1 MAEGR
6 EAYEVHLDDAHLG
19 AIQRVGTL
27 HAPAG
32 GRTDLPASFAYD
44 SAWLGSKSAFALDPQ
59 LALGRG
65 EQYPARADGFGIFL
79 DSAPDR
85 WGRVLMQRR
94 EALAARREE
103 RPVRTLGTLDYL
115 LGVNDLTRSGALRFR
130 RDGGPFLADTREAAP
145 PVTSLPELAAI
156 ARRIEERGI
165 EDLPEY
171 ERWLAAII
179 APGSSLGGARPKA
192 NFRSRDG
199 TLRIAKFPAKDD
211 THDVGGW
218 ELVVHRLARDAGI
231 DVPDSEA
238 LRHSDWH
245 TFCVSRF
252 DREGEGRRMVASA
265 MTLLGYA
272 DGEQGASYLEIA
284 QFIASY
290 GSQGRIESDLAQLF
304 RRVLFNVVVGNRDDH
319 LRNHAFLFEPTGW
332 RLSPAY
338 DMNPSLAKAEHALL
352 LDEDSAL
359 PAIAPVLATC
369 GYYRLDRAEADSIA
383 REVRDAVARWQA
395 GAKALGLGSDEIR
408 RMAGV
413 IDASRA

>member
-1 MAEGR
+1 MPR
-6 EAYEVHLDDAHLG
+6 
-19 AIQRVGTL
+19 
-27 HAPAG
+27 
-32 GRTDLPASFAYD
+32 
-44 SAWLGSKSAFALDPQ
+44 
-59 LALGRG
+59 
-65 EQYPARADGFGIFL
+65 
-79 DSAPDR
+79 
-85 WGRVLMQRR
+85 
-94 EALAARREE
+94 
-103 RPVRTLGTLDYL
+103 
-115 LGVNDLTRSGALRFR
+115 
-130 RDGGPFLADTREAAP
+130 ADTRESAP

-192 NFRSRDG
+192 NFRGRDG

-218 ELVVHRLARDAGI
+218 GHVVHRLARDAGI
-231 DVPDSEA
+231 DVPESEA
-238 LRHSDWH
+238 LRLSDWN

-252 DREGEGRRMVASA
+252 DREGERRRMAASA

-272 DGEQGASYLEIA
+272 DGEEGASYLEIA
-284 QFIASY
+284 QFIATN
-290 GSQGRIESDLAQLF
+290 GSQGRVEADLAQLF
-304 RRVLFNVVVGNRDDH
+304 RRVVFNVLAGNRDDH

-338 DMNPSLAKAEHALL
+338 DMNASLAEAEHALK

-369 GYYRLDRAEADSIA
+369 EYCRLDRTGADSIV

-395 GAKALGLGSDEIR
+395 GAMALGLGPDEIR
-408 RMAGV
+408 RMAGI
-413 IDASRA
+413 IDASRT